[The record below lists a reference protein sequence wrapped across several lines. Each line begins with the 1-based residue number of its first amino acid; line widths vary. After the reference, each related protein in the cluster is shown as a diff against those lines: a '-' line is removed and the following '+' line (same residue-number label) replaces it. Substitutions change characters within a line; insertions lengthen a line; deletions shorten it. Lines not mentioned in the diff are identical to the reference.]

1 MKTDKLQIQ
10 IELEGIA
17 AQLLALRLQFDA
29 DADRL
34 TDETMQN
41 ALFAM
46 QQHILRIVEDIDAM
60 EMAEE

>member
-17 AQLLALRLQFDA
+17 AQLLALRIQFDA
-29 DADRL
+29 DSDRL

-46 QQHILRIVEDIDAM
+46 QQHILRIAEDIDNM
-60 EMAEE
+60 ETAEE